1 MSGSIVFVLV
11 ELDNGTQEFFE
22 TAYDGF
28 KFAKE
33 EEARRRGSV
42 EYVAVGEFYDQ
53 EGSIYMGQELRH
65 LLRSLDNVHGWLKA
79 QREAEAYEDTE
90 D

>member
-11 ELDNGTQEFFE
+11 ELDDGVQEFFE

-33 EEARRRGSV
+33 AEQRRRGSV
-42 EYVAVGEFYDQ
+42 EYVAVGEFYES
-53 EGSIYMGQELRH
+53 EGSIYAGQELRH

-79 QREAEAYEDTE
+79 QHEAETHEETD
-90 D
+90 